1 MVSELVLTEAPVEAL
16 PRALLV
22 SWFSA
27 EFCAAS
33 EGALEL
39 EVLAPVLA
47 VVVLAVPVAALTLVA
62 VLVLV
67 VLVGALLIAV
77 NTLDVFDV
85 FEVLVAPDVLARLV

>member
-1 MVSELVLTEAPVEAL
+1 MVSELMLTEAPVEAL

-33 EGALEL
+33 EGALAL
-39 EVLAPVLA
+39 EVLAALLS
-47 VVVLAVPVAALTLVA
+47 VVLLVAVAALELVA

-67 VLVGALLIAV
+67 VLVGALLMSREVI
-77 NTLDVFDV
+77 D
-85 FEVLVAPDVLARLV
+85 VLVAPDALALPE

>member
-33 EGALEL
+33 EGAFEP
-39 EVLAPVLA
+39 EVLAAVLSA
-47 VVVLAVPVAALTLVA
+47 VLLVAVAALELVA

-67 VLVGALLIAV
+67 VLVGALLIAIDV
-77 NTLDVFDV
+77 LEVLDVC
-85 FEVLVAPDVLARLV
+85 EALVASDVVALLV